1 MVHDLSVEISCI
13 AAIIGTFKWQK
24 VIAIYEDRNSYT
36 SDLGIITLLSTS
48 LENMDVDLEHYSA
61 FPTMSTLLDPK
72 VIVQEELKLLRG
84 VLGFK
89 TYFQDTTAS
98 FREFEFK
105 FRRRFQAEYPTEE
118 KNHHPSV
125 FARRAYD
132 AIWATA
138 MAVEK
143 SKSDTQ
149 TLFQKILSSTFELSH
164 LTPFQIV
171 NVSGK
176 SYRELGIWSPGFGFS
191 KNLEKHDNTSNEAV
205 LGPVFRAHRYRLW
218 AHRRTS
224 VPSGLMESSLPEV
237 IARPLKVGVMA
248 TSTFTQFVEVSQ
260 DHNQNTKYITG
271 ISIEVFEAAVRYL
284 GNPFIYKLIPFY
296 GTWDELVNEVTLQTF
311 DAVIGDVMIT
321 ADKFQLI
328 EFSQPYI
335 ESKLVMV
342 VLKESE
348 KPHDPFMFVKP
359 FTNGMW
365 LLMAAMTLFTGFI
378 VWVIEHRKNYEF
390 GGSSLRQLV
399 TTLWFSFLMV
409 VFAHREPLSSN
420 LARIVLIPWLLL
432 LLIVTSALTA
442 NLSSMLTNSQ
452 PKPSVIDVGMLKN
465 TKAIVGCDEKS
476 FTIRSFI

>member
-1 MVHDLSVEISCI
+1 M
-13 AAIIGTFKWQK
+13 Q
-24 VIAIYEDRNSYT
+24 
-36 SDLGIITLLSTS
+36 
-48 LENMDVDLEHYSA
+48 
-61 FPTMSTLLDPK
+61 
-72 VIVQEELKLLRG
+72 G

-296 GTWDELVNEVTLQTF
+296 GTWDELVNEVTLQ
-311 DAVIGDVMIT
+311 
-321 ADKFQLI
+321 
-328 EFSQPYI
+328 
-335 ESKLVMV
+335 
-342 VLKESE
+342 
-348 KPHDPFMFVKP
+348 
-359 FTNGMW
+359 
-365 LLMAAMTLFTGFI
+365 
-378 VWVIEHRKNYEF
+378 
-390 GGSSLRQLV
+390 
-399 TTLWFSFLMV
+399 
-409 VFAHREPLSSN
+409 
-420 LARIVLIPWLLL
+420 
-432 LLIVTSALTA
+432 
-442 NLSSMLTNSQ
+442 
-452 PKPSVIDVGMLKN
+452 N

-476 FTIRSFI
+476 FTIRYLLDVLGLKREYIKTIASIDDYAEALYNGHIRVFPKGSPLTLDISRAIVYLKETGRMQQLEDEKLSISDCLRLSSDDTGIPSLGPEPFAGLFYISGSVSAIALFIKLIQLLRENQVIFH